1 MTVKSINTPL
11 TKDVLRELKAGDV
24 VSLTGTIYTGR
35 DAAHKRLIETIKNNE
50 ELPFD
55 IKDAVI
61 FYVGPSPAKPGKAIG
76 SAGPTTSYRMDSMT
90 VPLLELGLSAMIGK
104 GLRSDEVIESMKN
117 KGAVYFAAVGGAGAL
132 IASSV
137 KESEVIAYDDLGPE
151 AIRKLRVENMPL
163 IVCIDVH
170 GNNLYDNI
178 K

>member
-11 TKDVLRELKAGDV
+11 TKEVLRELKAGDV
-24 VSLTGTIYTGR
+24 VSLNGIIYTGR
-35 DAAHKRLIETIKNNE
+35 DAAHKRLMETINSNE

-61 FYVGPSPAKPGKAIG
+61 FYVGPSPAKPGKIIG
-76 SAGPTTSYRMDSMT
+76 AAGPTTSYRMDGMT

-104 GLRSDEVIESMKN
+104 GRRSAEVVESMKKN
-117 KGAVYFAAVGGAGAL
+117 VAVYFAAVGGAGAL

-137 KESEVIAYDDLGPE
+137 KESEVVAYDDLGTE
-151 AIRKLRVENMPL
+151 AIRRLRVENMPL
-163 IVCIDVH
+163 VVCIDTY